1 MKAAIFEGIEDIR
14 VREIPKPSCDP
25 DGVVVEVKACGL
37 CGSDIRNFHSG
48 LKGDIKSQI
57 MGHEIAGIVR
67 EVGEKSSRF
76 KVGDRVA
83 IAPDVSCGRCYY
95 CKRGWVNLCSDH
107 RMIGTHWPGGF
118 AQYISLP
125 RIVLE
130 RGIVHL
136 MPEGLG
142 FAEATL
148 SEPASSVIAAQSN
161 AGIGLGD
168 TVLIIGDGPIGCLHL
183 EVARAR
189 GAAEVIMVGLTRL
202 EIVPLFSPDHLVDA
216 ASQNPV
222 EEVLRITGGL
232 GADVAVI
239 ANPVAETQEQGVESV
254 RKRGRVILFGGVP
267 KSDPMTTLNSN
278 LIHYNELTVVGAFS
292 YPAHMHETALETIRA
307 GKISAERYFNR
318 TVSLEAITEGIQA
331 AESGEALKVLVD
343 PWLEP

>member
-1 MKAAIFEGIEDIR
+1 VLKAAIFEGIEDIR

-48 LKGDIKSQI
+48 LKDGIKSQI

-67 EVGEKSSRF
+67 EAGEKAPRF

-83 IAPDVSCGRCYY
+83 IAPDVSCGRCYC

-118 AQYISLP
+118 AQYISLS

-130 RGIVHL
+130 RGTVHL

-142 FAEATL
+142 FPEATL
-148 SEPASSVIAAQSN
+148 SEPASSVIAAQSD

-189 GAAEVIMVGLTRL
+189 GAAKVVMVGLARL
-202 EIVPLFSPDHLVDA
+202 EIVSLFSPDHLVDA

-222 EEVLRITGGL
+222 EEVLKITGGL

-239 ANPVAETQEQGVESV
+239 ANPVAATQEQGVESV
-254 RKRGRVILFGGVP
+254 RKRGRVILFGGIP

-278 LIHYNELTVVGAFS
+278 LIHYNELTFPGGD
-292 YPAHMHETALETIRA
+292 H
-307 GKISAERYFNR
+307 
-318 TVSLEAITEGIQA
+318 
-331 AESGEALKVLVD
+331 
-343 PWLEP
+343 